1 MSVSRGLVGARE
13 LLAAVA
19 PVAEMDDPLCHDAVA
34 RLGAALRGFGPFE
47 HVGWVEGDTKAGSLR
62 VLVLPTMP
70 DAIGPVVW
78 GEQAAGGRA
87 LQPGGGTRICR
98 DEAVGTDPVAA
109 LLGQVC
115 TRVLVVPCALD
126 MEAPVWLVAGWNQPA
141 GDLDEETTA
150 TLALLQPML
159 GPSVKRRRRPASL
172 GPSPPAAFPA
182 LSPLHNQQIAIAGR
196 WASVGTLA
204 GGVIHEINNP
214 ATFIALAAGQIEKGV
229 IAAKSASD
237 VSKLEQL
244 TELTAGIREATKQI
258 RGLVADFRQFVGGA
272 GKASIL
278 TVDLERV
285 LMAAGAMTKAAH
297 RHDAVLKMGIEPI
310 PPCPGRL
317 LAIGPAVVAVL
328 VNAIE
333 SLADG
338 PGPRQVSLTARVSG
352 DRVEISVAD
361 TGAGIAPEHVPR
373 VFDPFFTTKSP
384 QAHAG
389 LGLTAARSAIEGLGG
404 TVVLESE
411 FGVGTRLTMTV
422 PME

>member
-1 MSVSRGLVGARE
+1 MSVSKGLVGARE

-19 PVAEMDDPLCHDAVA
+19 PVAEMDDPLCRDAVA

-47 HVGWVEGDTKAGSLR
+47 QVGWVEGDTKTGSLR

-70 DAIGPVVW
+70 GARGPVVW
-78 GEQAAGGRA
+78 GEQAAGSRS
-87 LQPGGGTRICR
+87 LHPGGETRICR

-109 LLGQVC
+109 LLGRVC
-115 TRVLVVPCALD
+115 DRVLVVPFPLD
-126 MEAPVWLVAGWNQPA
+126 TGDPVWLVAGWSQAA

-159 GPSVKRRRRPASL
+159 GPSVKRRRRPAS
-172 GPSPPAAFPA
+172 PAPAAAFPA
-182 LSPLHNQQIAIAGR
+182 LSSLHNQQIAIAGR
-196 WASVGTLA
+196 WASIGTLA

-229 IAAKSASD
+229 MAAKSTGDA
-237 VSKLEQL
+237 SKLEQL
-244 TELTAGIREATKQI
+244 TELTAGIQDATRQI

-272 GKASIL
+272 GKASML

-310 PPCPGRL
+310 PPCPGRF
-317 LAIGPAVVAVL
+317 LAIGPAVVAIL

-338 PGPRQVSLTARVSG
+338 PGPRQVSLQARAVGDCLEVS
-352 DRVEISVAD
+352 VED
-361 TGAGIAPEHVPR
+361 TGAGIAPEHMAH

-389 LGLTAARSAIEGLGG
+389 LGLTAARSAMESLRG
-404 TVVLESE
+404 TVEIESE
-411 FGVGTRLTMTV
+411 LGVGTRLTLTV